1 MGILNSWI
9 DDLPQQFQG
18 KQHIEALI
26 SAFSRQLEELHGVFK
41 QLDTET
47 DLESAVGKN
56 LDMVGDIVSLTRKEA
71 GLLMGIGM
79 EEPVISDD
87 RYRKLLRYKVLRD
100 TSDCTYNDIMQ
111 SIQILWK
118 TDNIEYFEDPDR
130 PATILIKLRTMNVDS
145 EVDPALGKTL
155 AVKPAGVA
163 LVYTI
168 NYIVIVENHRMERFF
183 FPRMRMCV
191 AISFWQN
198 RMFDGSWLLDGF
210 SPLNAKRYEARAGM
224 KTFDVFKIIEL
235 AGTRTVKTSFHQ
247 IVEEMVDL
255 PVAAVYF
262 RIGFFGLVQTDEL
275 RNYAVLKMDVE
286 TKEGFGFSLT
296 ERKNLWYLDASLK
309 LDGSNILNAKIEKGD
324 F

>member
-191 AISFWQN
+191 AISFW
-198 RMFDGSWLLDGF
+198 
-210 SPLNAKRYEARAGM
+210 
-224 KTFDVFKIIEL
+224 
-235 AGTRTVKTSFHQ
+235 
-247 IVEEMVDL
+247 
-255 PVAAVYF
+255 
-262 RIGFFGLVQTDEL
+262 
-275 RNYAVLKMDVE
+275 
-286 TKEGFGFSLT
+286 
-296 ERKNLWYLDASLK
+296 
-309 LDGSNILNAKIEKGD
+309 
-324 F
+324 